1 MTHNNIT
8 AGSVI
13 EMVKKRIIVKG
24 NVQGAGFR
32 ALVKKIARSMG
43 IKGRVQN
50 LDDGTVEIYCEA
62 EEDILIRFV
71 KAIDIR
77 QKDGNLLAIDVQEMK
92 IYLDGSDGYSKKDA
106 MEPFTSFE
114 IDYRQDLTVAE
125 KESLE
130 RQELLIVGGS
140 QVSDRLEVVGQK
152 VDGVG
157 QDVKSVGEKVDG
169 VGQDVRAM
177 HKDMNVK
184 FEGLDK
190 KYHLISEHLLETSQN
205 IAGMNE
211 NIAHMNE
218 NNAKMNDNIKAL
230 IEGNARTNENM
241 AKMNEDLSVIARA
254 LLELVESNIKKNGRR
269 AKKTR
274 E

>member
-1 MTHNNIT
+1 
-8 AGSVI
+8 VI

-157 QDVKSVGEKVDG
+157 QDV
-169 VGQDVRAM
+169 RAM
-177 HKDMNVK
+177 HSDMNVR

-190 KYHLISEHLLETSQN
+190 KYHVIGEHLLETSQN

-218 NNAKMNDNIKAL
+218 NNAKMNDNI
-230 IEGNARTNENM
+230 

-254 LLELVESNIKKNGRR
+254 LLKLVESNIKKNGRR
-269 AKKTR
+269 AKKAKG
-274 E
+274 

>member
-1 MTHNNIT
+1 M
-8 AGSVI
+8 I

-157 QDVKSVGEKVDG
+157 QDV
-169 VGQDVRAM
+169 RAM
-177 HKDMNVK
+177 HSDMNVR

-190 KYHLISEHLLETSQN
+190 KYHVIGEHLLETSQN

-218 NNAKMNDNIKAL
+218 NNAKMNDNI
-230 IEGNARTNENM
+230 

-254 LLELVESNIKKNGRR
+254 LLKLVESNIKKNGRR
-269 AKKTR
+269 AKKAKG
-274 E
+274 